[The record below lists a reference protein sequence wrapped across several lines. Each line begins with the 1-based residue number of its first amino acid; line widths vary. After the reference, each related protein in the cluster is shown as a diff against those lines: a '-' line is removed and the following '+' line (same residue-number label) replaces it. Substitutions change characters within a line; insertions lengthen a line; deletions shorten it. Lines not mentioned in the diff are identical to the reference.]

1 MKLAMK
7 LTMAVFLACLIGMA
21 SGGTWLL
28 WASRSSVEE
37 EVRLRTQTV
46 LDHLAPALAPVVHA
60 GDRVGAARLL
70 AFAREVLPVEG
81 RLEVTDRAGTR
92 LAGVGVP
99 PARGE
104 GIYVPLSLPEAG
116 LVGALQALVDPAGVN
131 RLARVRQRP
140 GGTAILVALTVAWI
154 LTEILAAFVVLSPI
168 KKLHRALLRVL
179 RREGPVDL
187 DLLREE
193 TRSRG
198 RDEVDAILENTCLVI
213 ERALEARPAD
223 EKLPEGSQP
232 PTSPSA

>member
-1 MKLAMK
+1 MKLGMK
-7 LTMAVFLACLIGMA
+7 LTLAVFLASLLGMA
-21 SGGTWLL
+21 CGGTWLL
-28 WASRSSVEE
+28 WSSRRSVQA
-37 EVRLRTQTV
+37 EVRQRTQSV
-46 LDHLAPALAPVVHA
+46 LDHLGPALAPVVHA
-60 GDRVGAARLL
+60 GDREGAARLL

-104 GIYVPLSLPEAG
+104 GIYVPLSLPEHG
-116 LVGALQALVDPAGVN
+116 LVGAVQALVDPAGVN
-131 RLARVRQRP
+131 RLARARQRP
-140 GGTAILVALTVAWI
+140 GGTAVLVALTVAWI

-193 TRSRG
+193 TRARG
-198 RDEVDAILENTCLVI
+198 RDEVDSILENTCAVI
-213 ERALEARPAD
+213 ERAVEDRTRPD
-223 EKLPEGSQP
+223 
-232 PTSPSA
+232 